1 MKLQAFATMV
11 THRTDINVV
20 AKLIWTIVVHKL

>member
-1 MKLQAFATMV
+1 MQLQAFATMA
-11 THRTDINVV
+11 THKTIINVV

>member
-1 MKLQAFATMV
+1 MQLQAFATMV
-11 THRTDINVV
+11 THKTIINVV